1 MSTAEKPD
9 KSNPELPM
17 GYSAVPRGKLANAV
31 TCLEMT
37 EKPLPR
43 EARNI
48 AGLSL
53 ERMPAPDLRTY
64 RQLFRAIGEDWLWV
78 SRLVMT
84 DEALK
89 AIIGDPLVEI
99 YVLLSDGRQVGMLEL
114 DFRQPGQ
121 CELVFFGLGKS
132 AIGTGAGR
140 YLMNHAL
147 SIAWAHP
154 IERLWVHTCHFDHP
168 NALPFYQRSGFKPYA
183 FMIEVADD
191 PRLTGVLPR
200 SAAPHVPILE

>member
-1 MSTAEKPD
+1 
-9 KSNPELPM
+9 M

-53 ERMPAPDLRTY
+53 ERMPAPDPQTY
-64 RQLFRAIGEDWLWV
+64 RRLFRAIGEDWLWV

-121 CELVFFGLGKS
+121 CELAFFGVTAKL
-132 AIGTGAGR
+132 IGTGAGR
-140 YLMNHAL
+140 FLMNRAL
-147 SIAWAHP
+147 ELSWSRPIA
-154 IERLWVHTCHFDHP
+154 RFWVHTCTFDHP
-168 NALPFYQRSGFKPYA
+168 SAVAFYQRSGFRA
-183 FMIEVADD
+183 CRRQIEIEDD
-191 PRLTGVLPR
+191 PRLDGTAPR
-200 SAAPHVPILE
+200 DVARHVPIIE